1 MNQKKTIY
9 AEDLSFFKTG
19 KSSPDVWIDRAKR
32 FLQKMGGKILGEG
45 FGCDAS
51 GRAAFMLGFIADGQR
66 FKIIWPVLPS
76 KSKDERAARIQAATT
91 LYHYVQGVCLYA
103 AVVGWRASFF
113 SHLLLEDG
121 RTAAELNDEDLLVWN
136 ALAPKL
142 MLERLERENG

>member
-1 MNQKKTIY
+1 MNPQKTIY
-9 AEDLSFFKTG
+9 AEDLSFWKTG

-32 FLQKMGGKILGEG
+32 FIEGRGGKILGEG

-51 GRAAFMLGFIADGQR
+51 GRAAFMLGFTADGRR

-76 KSKDERAARIQAATT
+76 KGKDEKAARVQAATT

-103 AVVGWRASFF
+103 AVVGWHASFF

-121 RTAAELNDEDLLVWN
+121 RTASQLEDKELLAWD

-142 MLERLERENG
+142 MLIER